1 MKTITSTL
9 LLILLEIGSVS
20 LAQESSVGIK
30 GGLNLSTISTDEG
43 SNKNLK
49 PGFHIGVF
57 NKIALSESAALQPE
71 LLFSTKGLKI
81 NYDESPIADGETR
94 FNTNYIDLPIYLALN
109 VSEAFQ
115 IQFGPYVSYL
125 ISANVDTDAE
135 VFDFFQ
141 IDSTDELDRKNFNA
155 FDYGVAAGVSFDLDP
170 LVIGVNY
177 SLGLNHVAKEDEPSR
192 DMLGDAKNSVIQIF
206 AGIKF

>member
-1 MKTITSTL
+1 MKTISSTL
-9 LLILLEIGSVS
+9 LLILLAIGSIS
-20 LAQESSVGIK
+20 MAQESSVGIK

-43 SNKNLK
+43 SDKNLK

-57 NKIALSESAALQPE
+57 NKIALSESIALQPE

-81 NYDESPIADGETR
+81 NYDESLIADGETR
-94 FNTNYIDLPIYLALN
+94 FNTNYIDLPIYMALN
-109 VSEAFQ
+109 LSRAFQ

-125 ISANVDTDAE
+125 VSANIETDAE

-141 IDSTDELDRKNFNA
+141 IDSNDELDRKNFNA
-155 FDYGVAAGVSFDLDP
+155 IDYGVAAGVSFDLDP
-170 LVIGVNY
+170 LIIGVNY
-177 SLGLNHVAKEDEPSR
+177 SLGLNAVAMEDKPSY
-192 DMLGDAKNSVIQIF
+192 DMFGDAKNSVIQIF

>member
-9 LLILLEIGSVS
+9 LLILIAIGSVS

-30 GGLNLSTISTDEG
+30 GGFNLSTISTDEG
-43 SNKNLK
+43 SDKNLK

-57 NKIALSESAALQPE
+57 NKIALSESIALQPE

-81 NYDESPIADGETR
+81 NYDESLIADGETR
-94 FNTNYIDLPIYLALN
+94 FNTNYIDLPVYLALN
-109 VSEAFQ
+109 VSKAFQ

-125 ISANVDTDAE
+125 ISANVETDAE
-135 VFDFFQ
+135 VFDYFQ
-141 IDSTDELDRKNFNA
+141 IDSNDELDRKNFNA

-170 LVIGVNY
+170 LIIGVNY
-177 SLGLNHVAKEDEPSR
+177 SLGLNAVAREDEPSY

>member
-1 MKTITSTL
+1 MKTITSSL
-9 LLILLEIGSVS
+9 LLILIAIGSAS

-43 SNKNLK
+43 SDKNLK
-49 PGFHIGVF
+49 TGFHIGVF
-57 NKIALSESAALQPE
+57 NKIALSESVALQPE

-94 FNTNYIDLPIYLALN
+94 FNTNYIDLPVYLALN

-141 IDSTDELDRKNFNA
+141 IDSNDELDRKNFNA
-155 FDYGVAAGVSFDLDP
+155 FDYGVAAGISFDLDP
-170 LVIGVNY
+170 LVIGANY
-177 SLGLNHVAKEDEPSR
+177 SLGLNPVAKEDEPSR